1 MSKSNNEPLK
11 AALPLG
17 ILATTNA
24 SLPWLT
30 ARSSGVI
37 RPLCLLVRK
46 MDVSLEAQTKSLAT
60 LSAFSYIPP
69 RRNEPKEMSYFNT
82 KSKVSNVFTY
92 DRVFHQEEGF
102 DIKRR
107 RDDRKHWKGMG
118 LNINQE
124 EMSRPVPL
132 LSSSEYGRR
141 FSPTLNQTARQYARV
156 ASTKSEFY
164 MKNGIIWSVAEGYGS
179 VGPT

>member
-24 SLPWLT
+24 SFPWLT

-82 KSKVSNVFTY
+82 KSKKLLTPAAATEQSSTTWSL
-92 DRVFHQEEGF
+92 HQPPATF
-102 DIKRR
+102 RCI
-107 RDDRKHWKGMG
+107 
-118 LNINQE
+118 L
-124 EMSRPVPL
+124 
-132 LSSSEYGRR
+132 
-141 FSPTLNQTARQYARV
+141 SPTLLKEIANLSPQP
-156 ASTKSEFY
+156 
-164 MKNGIIWSVAEGYGS
+164 IIMFCRGLVWRAAVGYS
-179 VGPT
+179 FSRALQSSLL

>member
-24 SLPWLT
+24 SFPWLT

-69 RRNEPKEMSYFNT
+69 RRNEPREMSYFNT
-82 KSKVSNVFTY
+82 KSKPIIMFC
-92 DRVFHQEEGF
+92 R
-102 DIKRR
+102 
-107 RDDRKHWKGMG
+107 G
-118 LNINQE
+118 LDWRAAVGYSF
-124 EMSRPVPL
+124 SRALQSSL
-132 LSSSEYGRR
+132 L
-141 FSPTLNQTARQYARV
+141 
-156 ASTKSEFY
+156 
-164 MKNGIIWSVAEGYGS
+164 
-179 VGPT
+179 